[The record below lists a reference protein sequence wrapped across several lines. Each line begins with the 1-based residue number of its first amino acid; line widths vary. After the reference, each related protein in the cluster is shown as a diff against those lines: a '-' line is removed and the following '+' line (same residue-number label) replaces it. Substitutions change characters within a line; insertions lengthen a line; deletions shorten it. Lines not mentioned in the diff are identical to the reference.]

1 MSERAKTASAA
12 GPLRTDR
19 RPRLR
24 PGGIRVYWDEAALHR
39 ETARV
44 FDVCAGCRMCFKYC
58 DAFPEAVRGRRRRT
72 RRRRPRADA
81 GRRPRPSS
89 TTASS
94 ASSARSTVPT
104 RRATTTRSRSTFP
117 KLALRHQAQRARA
130 RGLTLRDRVLAN
142 PDAVGLAARLGRRPR
157 QPAQPQHRAPPAA
170 REDAGHPPRQAAAG
184 VRAANVR
191 GVGGRREA
199 DRARARRRDRPL
211 PDLSLRRQQQAGDR
225 PRRELEVLRANGV
238 DVRCVRGLGCCGM
251 PAWESGDSSWRSA
264 GAPAGTSTSWCRT
277 SRRAAPSSCWVRR
290 AASCCGASTRRWS
303 APATGNARASWP
315 RPYAIRPSCWR
326 RSTGSRGRPP
336 RSRRGPKAS
345 PITWPATS
353 ARRRS
358 AFRPATSCGARVS
371 RASSPSENAAATT
384 AATR

>member
-1 MSERAKTASAA
+1 
-12 GPLRTDR
+12 
-19 RPRLR
+19 
-24 PGGIRVYWDEAALHR
+24 
-39 ETARV
+39 
-44 FDVCAGCRMCFKYC
+44 MCFKYC
-58 DAFPEAVRGRRRRT
+58 DAFPKLFALVDDEA

-81 GRRPRPSS
+81 TARPRRSW

-94 ASSARSTVPT
+94 ASCARSAART
-104 RRATTTRSRSTFP
+104 RRATTTRSQLDFP
-117 KLALRHQAQRARA
+117 KLVAPPPGAAGARARA
-130 RGLTLRDRVLAN
+130 RRCASASSAN

-157 QPAQPQHRAPPAA
+157 QPAEPQHRAPPVA

-199 DRARARRRDRPL
+199 DRARARRRGRAV
-211 PDLSLRRQQQAGDR
+211 PDLLRRQQRAGDR
-225 PRRELEVLRANGV
+225 PRHDRGPARERRRRPLRARPRLLRDAGLGV
-238 DVRCVRGLGCCGM
+238 RRSRGGPPARPPEPRPAGAARRGGQHRRRAGSDVRPHAAARVPDAGRPRRPGTRAQAGRGRT
-251 PAWESGDSSWRSA
+251 RSV
-264 GAPAGTSTSWCRT
+264 
-277 SRRAAPSSCWVRR
+277 RAA
-290 AASCCGASTRRWS
+290 G
-303 APATGNARASWP
+303 G
-315 RPYAIRPSCWR
+315 

-336 RSRRGPKAS
+336 RWRRGPKAS

-358 AFRPATSCGARVS
+358 AFRPATSCGARAS